1 MIRLVVASKNPV
13 KVSAVRQ
20 SFERVFPGTFFE
32 VTEISVPSGV
42 SDQPMSNDET
52 LLGART
58 RVENAMR
65 EVPNADFWIG
75 IEGGVE
81 NAGTEMQCFA
91 WVVVRNKEMEGK
103 ARTGTFLLPP
113 EIATL
118 VRQGV
123 ELGTA
128 DDIVFKRANSKQQS
142 GAVGLLTEDRI
153 TRTTYYIEALTL
165 ALIPFTNKELYKG
178 I

>member
-13 KVSAVRQ
+13 KTSAVRQ
-20 SFERVFPGTFFE
+20 SFERVFPGAFFE

-42 SDQPMSNDET
+42 SDP
-52 LLGART
+52 
-58 RVENAMR
+58 
-65 EVPNADFWIG
+65 DFWIG

-81 NAGTEMQCFA
+81 NAGTEMHCFA
-91 WVVVRNKEMEGK
+91 WAVVHSKEMEGK

-113 EIATL
+113 EIASL

-142 GAVGLLTEDRI
+142 GAVGLLTDNRI

-165 ALIPFTNKELYKG
+165 ALIPFTNKELY
-178 I
+178 